1 MQHMHR
7 SLLTLLPD
15 KFCVEFKKVL
25 FSSAANMASIDT
37 YIIIGITIAI
47 SFVVFFSL
55 GVLVTTC
62 IGCMVKTRSK
72 VTLHHPAMESTTYEM
87 IESMQK
93 KITAIEVEPNSA
105 YGTAK

>member
-1 MQHMHR
+1 
-7 SLLTLLPD
+7 
-15 KFCVEFKKVL
+15 
-25 FSSAANMASIDT
+25 MASIDT

-72 VTLHHPAMESTTYEM
+72 VTLHHPAMESTAYEM

-93 KITAIEVEPNSA
+93 KITAIEVEPNFA